1 MLKKLPKDM
10 SFLQYILKLR
20 DPTTAAVLMEDGAA
34 CTGVLIAG
42 TGIAVS
48 QYTHMIIW
56 DNIAGL
62 SVAGMMGFM
71 GLYLARLNQRFLL
84 GQSVDPEIVSDISAI
99 IQARAS
105 VEGMH
110 SVQSQWIGPNS
121 FAYKAEVEI
130 DGTYLAARLLSRYQ
144 KEFVTYIINRNH
156 THTHTAGKT
165 LGQGLGQGD
174 PGVGAGVVGEESGA
188 VDEDEIRLLLSWYAE
203 DVMRLV
209 EQEVKEIESAIRR
222 KYPEAV
228 YIEIEPDSSLG
239 ESGEA
244 AASYVDVSV
253 DDYIKAGKRGRVR
266 AADSVGGEDGAG
278 VVLETPRIQRYAID
292 DGRQKASLRR
302 LEIDTI
308 NQMQAQLHVDAAAAN
323 K

>member
-10 SFLQYILKLR
+10 SFFQYMLKLR

-34 CTGVLIAG
+34 CAGVLIAG

-62 SVAGMMGFM
+62 SVAGLMGFM

-84 GQSVDPEIVSDISAI
+84 GQSVDAEIVSDISSI
-99 IQARAS
+99 ILSRAS

-130 DGTYLAARLLSRYQ
+130 DGTYLAAKLLSRYQ
-144 KEFVTYIINRNH
+144 QEFMTYIINRNQH
-156 THTHTAGKT
+156 TKPTNISGSDLTTAVIG
-165 LGQGLGQGD
+165 GD
-174 PGVGAGVVGEESGA
+174 EAANA

-209 EQEVKEIESAIRR
+209 EHEVKEIESAIRT
-222 KYPEAV
+222 KYPEAM

-239 ESGEA
+239 ESGEDVA
-244 AASYVDVSV
+244 NYVDVSV
-253 DDYIKAGKRGRVR
+253 DDYIKVGKRMRVQR
-266 AADSVGGEDGAG
+266 SSEGGENTAPVDKK
-278 VVLETPRIQRYAID
+278 LIPNIRRYAID

-308 NQMQAQLHVDAAAAN
+308 NQMQAQLHVDAN
-323 K
+323 R